1 MVNSQ
6 NNTQRRPNSALAIMV
21 STDKHLDYVINMTS
35 AACAKGKQVKLF
47 FTGKGVLL
55 TMKPQFKKLADMA
68 SVSICDASFRAN
80 GLHGRQGQVPGV
92 TPMNF
97 TSQARNVEMLAQA
110 DRYLVF

>member
-1 MVNSQ
+1 V
-6 NNTQRRPNSALAIMV
+6 LAIMV

-35 AACAKGKQVKLF
+35 A
-47 FTGKGVLL
+47 
-55 TMKPQFKKLADMA
+55 
-68 SVSICDASFRAN
+68 